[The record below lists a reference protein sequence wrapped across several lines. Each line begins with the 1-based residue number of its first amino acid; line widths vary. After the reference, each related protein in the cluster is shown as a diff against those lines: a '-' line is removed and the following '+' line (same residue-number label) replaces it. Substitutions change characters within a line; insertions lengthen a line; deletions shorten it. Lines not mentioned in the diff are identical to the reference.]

1 MSRKFRTANYE
12 EVLNLDIK
20 ISEVLPPEHLA
31 RFVVDTI
38 GQLDLSS
45 IYQRYSA
52 EGGEAIAPEALLGLL
67 FYGYA
72 TGVFSSRRLEKG
84 TYENIPMRYVAGGLH
99 PDHDTI
105 AHFRQTFLV
114 EIQELFVQILQL
126 AEAVGVLQ
134 LGNLSIDGS
143 GERNHIGSKIHA
155 DASKSNAVSYKRLL
169 EIQSQLRREVQEL
182 IELGEQADQKE
193 VLLPIEL
200 DIPDEL
206 AIRQE
211 RLTKLAEA
219 KRVIE
224 ERAKE
229 RFEAEQAEYQA
240 KLKERDDKGR
250 KRHQKPRGPKP
261 QPPEPGPHDGDQ
273 FNFTDPESRVMKNS
287 TNKGVDQH
295 YNVQVAVDQE
305 TLLIVAPA
313 LSNHPN
319 DKQEAEPTLNAI
331 SPKLGKPKAAA
342 LDNGYFSAANIQA
355 LEDRKVDPYIATGRE
370 LHHKDW
376 RTFFKEQPEPP
387 AENASPKV
395 KMAYKLQTE
404 IGQAIYR
411 LRKCTVEPV
420 IGLIKEVLGFRQF
433 SLRGLKATTGEWCL
447 VCLAFNLK
455 RMHALYLE
463 RGLLQRA

>member
-38 GQLDLSS
+38 GQLDLSP

-143 GERNHIGSKIHA
+143 KIHA
-155 DASKSNAVSYKRLL
+155 HASKSNAVSYKRLL
-169 EIQSQLRREVQEL
+169 EIQSQLHREVQEL

-433 SLRGLKATTGEWCL
+433 SLRGLKATTGECCW
-447 VCLAFNLK
+447 VCVAVKLK